1 MFMTRRMINMLD
13 QTIYY
18 VSLYAPTVLL
28 AIGTIINFLKIFK
41 GLKDN
46 AENIMNDPKMQALR
60 NELDNSKQELAVI
73 KNQLNEMIRRQG
85 QLINELTKVVEYEDS
100 KNDKV

>member
-1 MFMTRRMINMLD
+1 MLD
-13 QTIYY
+13 QISYY

-28 AIGTIINFLKIFK
+28 AIGTIVNFLKIFK

-85 QLINELTKVVEYEDS
+85 QLINELTKVVEYEDRE
-100 KNDKV
+100 NDKV

>member
-1 MFMTRRMINMLD
+1 MID
-13 QTIYY
+13 QISYY

-60 NELDNSKQELAVI
+60 NELDNSKQELALI

-85 QLINELTKVVEYEDS
+85 QLINELTKVVEYEDRE
-100 KNDKV
+100 NDKV

>member
-1 MFMTRRMINMLD
+1 MFMTRRINMID
-13 QTIYY
+13 QISYY

-46 AENIMNDPKMQALR
+46 AENIMNDPKMVKLR
-60 NELDNSKQELAVI
+60 GELDNTKNELSVI
-73 KNQLNEMIRRQG
+73 KSQLDEMIRRQG
-85 QLINELTKVVEYEDS
+85 QLINEMTKVVEYEDRE
-100 KNDKV
+100 NDKV

>member
-1 MFMTRRMINMLD
+1 MID
-13 QTIYY
+13 QISYY

-46 AENIMNDPKMQALR
+46 ADNIMNDPKMQALR
-60 NELDNSKQELAVI
+60 NELDNSKQELLVI

-85 QLINELTKVVEYEDS
+85 QLINEMTKVVEYEDRE
-100 KNDKV
+100 NDKV

>member
-1 MFMTRRMINMLD
+1 MID
-13 QTIYY
+13 QISYY

-60 NELDNSKQELAVI
+60 KELDNSKQELLVI

-85 QLINELTKVVEYEDS
+85 QLINEMTKVVEYEDRE
-100 KNDKV
+100 NDKV

>member
-1 MFMTRRMINMLD
+1 MLD
-13 QTIYY
+13 QISYY

-60 NELDNSKQELAVI
+60 NELDNSKQELSVI

-85 QLINELTKVVEYEDS
+85 QLINEMTKVVEYEDRE
-100 KNDKV
+100 NDKV

>member
-1 MFMTRRMINMLD
+1 MID
-13 QTIYY
+13 QISYY

-28 AIGTIINFLKIFK
+28 AIGTIVNFLKIFK

-100 KNDKV
+100 KNDNV

>member
-1 MFMTRRMINMLD
+1 MID
-13 QTIYY
+13 QISYY

-28 AIGTIINFLKIFK
+28 AIGTIVNFLKIFK

-60 NELDNSKQELAVI
+60 NELDNSKQELLVI

-100 KNDKV
+100 KNDNV

>member
-1 MFMTRRMINMLD
+1 
-13 QTIYY
+13 
-18 VSLYAPTVLL
+18 
-28 AIGTIINFLKIFK
+28 
-41 GLKDN
+41 
-46 AENIMNDPKMQALR
+46 MNDPKMQALR
-60 NELDNSKQELAVI
+60 KELDNSKQELAVI

>member
-1 MFMTRRMINMLD
+1 MID
-13 QTIYY
+13 QISYY

-28 AIGTIINFLKIFK
+28 AIGTIVNFLKIFK

-60 NELDNSKQELAVI
+60 TELDNSKQELLVI

-85 QLINELTKVVEYEDS
+85 QLINEMTKVVEYEDS
-100 KNDKV
+100 KNDNV

>member
-1 MFMTRRMINMLD
+1 MVD

-28 AIGTIINFLKIFK
+28 AIGTIVNFLKIFK

-60 NELDNSKQELAVI
+60 NELDNSKQELLVI
-73 KNQLNEMIRRQG
+73 KNQLNEMIKRQG
-85 QLINELTKVVEYEDS
+85 QLINEMTKVVEYEDS
-100 KNDKV
+100 KNDNV

>member
-1 MFMTRRMINMLD
+1 MID
-13 QTIYY
+13 QISYY

-46 AENIMNDPKMQALR
+46 ADNIMNDPKMQALR
-60 NELDNSKQELAVI
+60 KELDNSKQELSVI

-85 QLINELTKVVEYEDS
+85 QLINEMTKVVEYEDS
-100 KNDKV
+100 ENDKV

>member
-1 MFMTRRMINMLD
+1 MID
-13 QTIYY
+13 QISYY

-46 AENIMNDPKMQALR
+46 AENIMNDPKMVKLR
-60 NELDNSKQELAVI
+60 NELDNTKNELSVI
-73 KNQLNEMIRRQG
+73 KSQLDEMIRRQG
-85 QLINELTKVVEYEDS
+85 QLINEMTKVVEYEDRE
-100 KNDKV
+100 NDKV

>member
-13 QTIYY
+13 QISYY

-28 AIGTIINFLKIFK
+28 AIGTIVNFLKIFK

-46 AENIMNDPKMQALR
+46 ADNIMNDPKMQALR
-60 NELDNSKQELAVI
+60 NELDNSKQELSVI

-85 QLINELTKVVEYEDS
+85 QLINEMTKVVEYEDRE
-100 KNDKV
+100 NDKV

>member
-1 MFMTRRMINMLD
+1 MFMTRRMINMID
-13 QTIYY
+13 QISYY

-85 QLINELTKVVEYEDS
+85 QLINELTKGVEYEDRE
-100 KNDKV
+100 NDKV

>member
-1 MFMTRRMINMLD
+1 MID
-13 QTIYY
+13 QINYY

-46 AENIMNDPKMQALR
+46 AENIMNDPKMVKLR
-60 NELDNSKQELAVI
+60 GELDNTKNELSVI
-73 KNQLNEMIRRQG
+73 KSQLDEMIRRQG
-85 QLINELTKVVEYEDS
+85 QLINEMTKVVEYEDRE
-100 KNDKV
+100 NDKV

>member
-1 MFMTRRMINMLD
+1 MID
-13 QTIYY
+13 QISYY

-28 AIGTIINFLKIFK
+28 AIGTIINFLKIFR

-60 NELDNSKQELAVI
+60 NELDNSKQELSVI

-85 QLINELTKVVEYEDS
+85 QLINEMTKVVEYEDRE
-100 KNDKV
+100 NDKV

>member
-1 MFMTRRMINMLD
+1 MID
-13 QTIYY
+13 QISYY

-28 AIGTIINFLKIFK
+28 AIGTVVNFIKIFK

-60 NELDNSKQELAVI
+60 TELDNSKKELVVI
-73 KNQLNEMIRRQG
+73 KSQLNEMIRRQG
-85 QLINELTKVVEYEDS
+85 QLINEMTKVVEYEDRE
-100 KNDKV
+100 NDKV

>member
-1 MFMTRRMINMLD
+1 MIE
-13 QTIYY
+13 QISYY

-28 AIGTIINFLKIFK
+28 AIGTIVNFLKIFK

-46 AENIMNDPKMQALR
+46 AENIMNDPKMVKLR
-60 NELDNSKQELAVI
+60 GELDNTKNELAVI
-73 KNQLNEMIRRQG
+73 KSQLDEMIRRQG
-85 QLINELTKVVEYEDS
+85 QLINEMTKVVEYEDS

>member
-1 MFMTRRMINMLD
+1 MID
-13 QTIYY
+13 QISYY

-46 AENIMNDPKMQALR
+46 AENIMNDPKMVKLR
-60 NELDNSKQELAVI
+60 DELDNTKNELAVI
-73 KNQLNEMIRRQG
+73 KSQLNEMIRRQG
-85 QLINELTKVVEYEDS
+85 QLINEMTKVVEYEDRE
-100 KNDKV
+100 NDKV

>member
-13 QTIYY
+13 QISYY

-28 AIGTIINFLKIFK
+28 AIGTIVNFLKIFK

-46 AENIMNDPKMQALR
+46 AENIMNDPKMQDLR
-60 NELDNSKQELAVI
+60 NELDNSKQELSVI

-85 QLINELTKVVEYEDS
+85 QLINEMTKVVEYEDS

>member
-1 MFMTRRMINMLD
+1 MLD
-13 QTIYY
+13 QISYY

-85 QLINELTKVVEYEDS
+85 QLINELTKVVEYEDRE
-100 KNDKV
+100 NDKV